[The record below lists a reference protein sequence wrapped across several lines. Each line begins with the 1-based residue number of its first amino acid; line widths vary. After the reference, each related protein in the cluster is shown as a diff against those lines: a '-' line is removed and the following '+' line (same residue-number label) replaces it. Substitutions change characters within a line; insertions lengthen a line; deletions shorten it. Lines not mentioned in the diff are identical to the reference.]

1 MADRYSIALNKVP
14 EVTVGTLFPNRL
26 YDFNKKEGIKP
37 GICLTLEFYYQN
49 ILLRSEEVTI
59 NFSAHSNILGF
70 PLTKMDIM
78 IDKIICKFRG
88 TIIEKK
94 EFPPMTITSDIN
106 LYYRSPSLKEFWD
119 GFPILKNLEQT

>member
-1 MADRYSIALNKVP
+1 MADRYSIALNKAP
-14 EVTVGTLFPNRL
+14 EVTLIR
-26 YDFNKKEGIKP
+26 P
-37 GICLTLEFYYQN
+37 GICLTFELYYQN

-59 NFSAHSNILGF
+59 NFRTWRSQSQDIAL
-70 PLTKMDIM
+70 PKMDIM